1 MIPPKP
7 ADTPLVIGLLGGV
20 AAGKSWIATA
30 LGDHGFRVI
39 DADSEAREVV
49 RDPAILA
56 AIGERFGAELVRDG
70 LDRTA
75 LAELVF
81 DDPLAR
87 KELEEI
93 THPAIRGRILDRLAA
108 ARAAGASVVLDV
120 PLLLEGGLIEE
131 CDESVF
137 VEVDQEI
144 RQTRAAARGWDDK
157 ELARREAAQA
167 PLAEKRAHC
176 RFVVTNNGDTDATH
190 AQVAAVLAELEN
202 L

>member
-30 LGDHGFRVI
+30 LGDQGFRVI

-137 VEVDQEI
+137 VEVAQEI
-144 RQTRAAARGWDDK
+144 RQRIYNVTVGS
-157 ELARREAAQA
+157 
-167 PLAEKRAHC
+167 PLMRHWHRLGSWEKFCNVQSPVQCQGGA
-176 RFVVTNNGDTDATH
+176 
-190 AQVAAVLAELEN
+190 
-202 L
+202 